1 MREFSPPGSRGMI
14 RSLQIDG
21 LALERGGRR
30 LFSGL
35 SLEMSAG
42 EAVALTGANG
52 SGKTSLLRA
61 IAGFL
66 RPAAG
71 TIGFAGAEDRLDAE
85 EARRHGLHLVGHQ
98 DGLKL
103 NRPALKE
110 LEFQCRWTGAGPGA
124 AARALEVVG
133 LSRVAN
139 LDVRLLSAGQKRR
152 LSLARLVASARP
164 LWLLDEPFAPLDA
177 ASRELFGRLMGGHLA
192 SGGLVLAA
200 VHDPLPIPARA
211 LEIAA

>member
-1 MREFSPPGSRGMI
+1 MI
-14 RSLQIDG
+14 AGLHIES

-35 SLEMSAG
+35 SLEMGAG

-66 RPAAG
+66 HPSDGVIRFSGP
-71 TIGFAGAEDRLDAE
+71 AGALDAA
-85 EARRHGLHLVGHQ
+85 EARAAGLHLIGHH

-103 NRPALKE
+103 NRPALQE
-110 LEFQCRWTGAGPGA
+110 LEFQAQWTGAGPH
-124 AARALEVVG
+124 AARQALEVVS

-152 LSLARLVASARP
+152 LALARLIASPRP

-177 ASRELFGRLMGGHLA
+177 AARELFGRLMGEHLA
-192 SGGLVLAA
+192 VGGLVLAA
-200 VHDPLPIPARA
+200 VHDPLPIPARP
-211 LEIAA
+211 LEVRP